1 MVAAV
6 RLAGKVA
13 FDAYSHFTEDDGWAM
28 ASHMALS
35 ILLALFPFLIFGT
48 ALAGFL
54 GADQFSETAV
64 HLIFDIW
71 PETIAAPLAAQVQ
84 RPTLP
89 RTASR
94 RCEFR

>member
-64 HLIFDIW
+64 HLIYG
-71 PETIAAPLAAQVQ
+71 
-84 RPTLP
+84 
-89 RTASR
+89 R
-94 RCEFR
+94 RRSLRRSLRRSNRS